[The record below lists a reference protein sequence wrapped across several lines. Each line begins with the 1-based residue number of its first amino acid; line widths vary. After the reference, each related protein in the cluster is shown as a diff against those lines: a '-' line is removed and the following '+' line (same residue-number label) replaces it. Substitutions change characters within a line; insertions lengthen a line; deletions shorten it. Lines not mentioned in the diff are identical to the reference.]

1 MKSPQTK
8 AIEVR
13 AATGKY
19 SVVCGSGA
27 IAKVQREI
35 ARLGKFSSVHILSSP
50 LVWHA
55 LEKKIRS
62 GIPARLAPYV
72 HLFDDAESEK
82 NLQSVEGLAQSLVA
96 AGADRHA
103 LIVAIGGGVVGDVGG
118 FVAASYLRG
127 VALAHVP
134 TTLVAQVD
142 SALGG
147 KTGVNLPEGKNLVG
161 AFYPPRLVLADPEL
175 LATLPE
181 REFRGG
187 LAEIIKYG
195 VIADAKLFVFLEKQ
209 MDAVLRRDARA
220 LEHVIR
226 RSIAIKARVV
236 SKDEKESGLREIL
249 NFGHTFGHALESV
262 TRYRH
267 FQHGEAVAW
276 GMMCAALLGHEV
288 AGTPADVVSRIVALV
303 KRQMGPLPPWP
314 DVKAEKKIVDAMRSD
329 KKARGGKL
337 RFVLAKKLGQ
347 ARTFDGVAEKT
358 VECVLRCAPQVFVK
372 PVETLG
378 NCNG

>member
-1 MKSPQTK
+1 MKTAKTK
-8 AIEVR
+8 DIEVR

-19 SVVCGSGA
+19 SVICGSGA
-27 IAKVQREI
+27 MAQSQKEI

-50 LVWHA
+50 LAWHA
-55 LEKKIRS
+55 LEKKIRH
-62 GIPARLAPYV
+62 GLPARFAPHV

-82 NLQSVEGLAQSLVA
+82 NLQSVEGLTRSLVS

-127 VALAHVP
+127 VSLVHVP

-161 AFYPPRLVLADPEL
+161 AFYPPRLVVADPEL

-187 LAEIIKYG
+187 LAEVIKYG
-195 VIADAKLFVFLEKQ
+195 VIADAKLFAFLEKQ
-209 MDAVLRRDARA
+209 MDAILRRDEAA

-262 TRYRH
+262 TRYRR

-288 AGTPADVVSRIVALV
+288 AGTPADLVSRIVALV
-303 KRQMGPLPPWP
+303 RQMGPLPPWP
-314 DVKAEKKIVDAMRSD
+314 DVKPKELIDAMRSD
-329 KKARGGKL
+329 KKAHGGKL

-347 ARTFDGVAEKT
+347 ARTFDGVAEKR

-378 NCNG
+378 NCDG

>member
-1 MKSPQTK
+1 MKSGQTK
-8 AIEVR
+8 AIAVR

-27 IAKVQREI
+27 IAKAQQEI
-35 ARLGKFSSVHILSSP
+35 TRLGKFSSVHILSSP
-50 LVWHA
+50 PVWHV
-55 LEKKIRS
+55 LEKKIRQ
-62 GIPARLAPYV
+62 GIPARLAPFV

-118 FVAASYLRG
+118 FVAATYLRG
-127 VALAHVP
+127 VSLAHVP

-175 LATLPE
+175 LATLPV

-187 LAEIIKYG
+187 LAEVIKYG
-195 VIADAKLFVFLEKQ
+195 VIADAKLFAFLEKQ

-220 LEHVIR
+220 LELVIR
-226 RSIAIKARVV
+226 RSIAIKAQVV
-236 SKDEKESGLREIL
+236 SKDERESGLREIL

-267 FQHGEAVAW
+267 FQHGEAIAW

-303 KRQMGPLPPWP
+303 RQMGPLPPWP
-314 DVKAEKKIVDAMRSD
+314 DATSREMMDAMRSD
-329 KKARGGKL
+329 KKTRVGKL
-337 RFVLAKKLGQ
+337 RFVLSKKLGQ
-347 ARTFDGVAEKT
+347 ARTFDGVPEKT

-372 PVETLG
+372 PVESLG
-378 NCNG
+378 KCNG

>member
-1 MKSPQTK
+1 
-8 AIEVR
+8 
-13 AATGKY
+13 
-19 SVVCGSGA
+19 VVCGSGA
-27 IAKVQREI
+27 IAKAQQEI

-50 LVWHA
+50 PVWHV
-55 LEKKIRS
+55 LEKKIRQ
-62 GIPARLAPYV
+62 GIPARLAPFV

-118 FVAASYLRG
+118 FVAATYLRG
-127 VALAHVP
+127 VSLVHVP

-175 LATLPE
+175 LATLPV

-187 LAEIIKYG
+187 LAEVIKYG
-195 VIADAKLFVFLEKQ
+195 VIADAKLFAFLEKQ

-226 RSIAIKARVV
+226 RSIAIKAQVV

-267 FQHGEAVAW
+267 YQHGEAIAW

-303 KRQMGPLPPWP
+303 RQMGPLPPWP
-314 DVKAEKKIVDAMRSD
+314 DATPREMTNAMRSD
-329 KKARGGKL
+329 KKARCGKL

-347 ARTFDGVAEKT
+347 ARTFDGVPEKT

-372 PVETLG
+372 PVESLG
-378 NCNG
+378 KCNG

>member
-1 MKSPQTK
+1 MKSAQTK
-8 AIEVR
+8 AIHVR

-19 SVVCGSGA
+19 SVVCGRGA
-27 IAKVQREI
+27 MGRAPKEI

-55 LEKKIRS
+55 LEKKIRH
-62 GIPARLAPYV
+62 GISARLAPSV

-82 NLQSVEGLAQSLVA
+82 NLQSVEGLAQSLVS

-118 FVAASYLRG
+118 FVAATYLRG
-127 VALAHVP
+127 VSLVQVP

-142 SALGG
+142 SAIGG

-187 LAEIIKYG
+187 LAEVIKYG
-195 VIADAKLFVFLEKQ
+195 VISDARLFAFLEKRL
-209 MDAVLRRDARA
+209 DAILHRDAAA

-226 RSIAIKARVV
+226 RSIAIKAQVV
-236 SKDEKESGLREIL
+236 GKDEKESGLREIL

-303 KRQMGPLPPWP
+303 RKMGPLPPWP
-314 DVKAEKKIVDAMRSD
+314 DVKAKEIIDAMRSD

-347 ARTFDGVAEKT
+347 ARTFGEVPEKT
-358 VECVLRCAPQVFVK
+358 VECILRCAPQVFVK

-378 NCNG
+378 KCNG

>member
-1 MKSPQTK
+1 MKSGQTK
-8 AIEVR
+8 AIAVR

-19 SVVCGSGA
+19 SVVCGGGA
-27 IAKVQREI
+27 IAKAQQEI

-50 LVWHA
+50 PVWHV
-55 LEKKIRS
+55 LEKKIRQ
-62 GIPARLAPYV
+62 GIPARLAPFV

-82 NLQSVEGLAQSLVA
+82 NLQSVGGLAQSLVA

-118 FVAASYLRG
+118 FVAATYLRG
-127 VALAHVP
+127 VSLAHVP

-175 LATLPE
+175 LATLPV

-187 LAEIIKYG
+187 LAEVIKYG
-195 VIADAKLFVFLEKQ
+195 VIADAKLFAFLEKQ

-220 LEHVIR
+220 LELVIR
-226 RSIAIKARVV
+226 RSIAIKAQVV
-236 SKDEKESGLREIL
+236 SKDERESGLREIL

-267 FQHGEAVAW
+267 FQHGEAIAW

-303 KRQMGPLPPWP
+303 RQMGPLPPWP
-314 DVKAEKKIVDAMRSD
+314 DATSREMMDAMRSD
-329 KKARGGKL
+329 KKTRVGKL
-337 RFVLAKKLGQ
+337 RFVLSKKLGQ
-347 ARTFDGVAEKT
+347 ARTFDGVPEKT

-372 PVETLG
+372 PVESLG
-378 NCNG
+378 KCNG

>member
-1 MKSPQTK
+1 MKSGQTK

-13 AATGKY
+13 SATGKY
-19 SVVCGSGA
+19 SVVCGSGVV
-27 IAKVQREI
+27 AKAQKVI
-35 ARLGKFSSVHILSSP
+35 ARVGKFSSVHILSSP
-50 LVWHA
+50 PVWHV
-55 LEKKIRS
+55 LEKKIRQ
-62 GIPARLAPYV
+62 GLPTRLAPYV

-127 VALAHVP
+127 VALVHVP

-175 LATLPE
+175 LATLPG

-187 LAEIIKYG
+187 LAEVIKYG
-195 VIADAKLFVFLEKQ
+195 VIADAKLFAFLEKE
-209 MDAVLRRDARA
+209 MDGILRGDARS
-220 LEHVIR
+220 LEYVIR

-262 TRYRH
+262 TNYRH

-303 KRQMGPLPPWP
+303 RRVGPLPSWP
-314 DVKAEKKIVDAMRSD
+314 DAKPREIIDAMRSD
-329 KKARGGKL
+329 KKARRGKL
-337 RFVLAKKLGQ
+337 RFVLARKIGQ

-372 PVETLG
+372 PVESLG

>member
-1 MKSPQTK
+1 MKSAETK
-8 AIEVR
+8 AIAVR

-27 IAKVQREI
+27 IAKAQKEI
-35 ARLGKFSSVHILSSP
+35 ARLGKFSSVHLLSSP
-50 LVWHA
+50 PVWHV
-55 LEKKIRS
+55 LEKKIRQ
-62 GIPARLAPYV
+62 GIPARLAPFV

-118 FVAASYLRG
+118 FVAATYLRG
-127 VALAHVP
+127 VSLVHVP

-161 AFYPPRLVLADPEL
+161 AFYPPRLVLVDPEL
-175 LATLPE
+175 LATLPV

-187 LAEIIKYG
+187 LAEVIKYG
-195 VIADAKLFVFLEKQ
+195 VIADAKLFAFLEKQ
-209 MDAVLRRDARA
+209 MDAILRRDTRV
-220 LEHVIR
+220 LEFVIQ
-226 RSIAIKARVV
+226 RSIAIKAQVV

-262 TRYRH
+262 TRYRQY
-267 FQHGEAVAW
+267 QHGEAIAW

-303 KRQMGPLPPWP
+303 RQMGPLPPWP
-314 DVKAEKKIVDAMRSD
+314 DATPREMMEAMRSD
-329 KKARGGKL
+329 KKIRGGKL
-337 RFVLAKKLGQ
+337 RFVLSKKLGQ
-347 ARTFDGVAEKT
+347 ARTFDGVPEKK
-358 VECVLRCAPQVFVK
+358 VECILRCAPQMFVK
-372 PVETLG
+372 PVESLG
-378 NCNG
+378 KCNG

>member
-1 MKSPQTK
+1 MKSAQTK
-8 AIEVR
+8 AIAVR

-27 IAKVQREI
+27 IGKAQQEI

-50 LVWHA
+50 PVWHV
-55 LEKKIRS
+55 LEKKIRQ
-62 GIPARLAPYV
+62 GIPARLAPFV

-118 FVAASYLRG
+118 FVAATYLRG
-127 VALAHVP
+127 VSLMHVP

-175 LATLPE
+175 LATLPV

-187 LAEIIKYG
+187 LAEVIKYG
-195 VIADAKLFVFLEKQ
+195 VIADAKLFAFLEKQ

-220 LEHVIR
+220 LEQVIR
-226 RSIAIKARVV
+226 RSIEIKARVV
-236 SKDEKESGLREIL
+236 SKDEKESGLREVL

-267 FQHGEAVAW
+267 FQHGEAIAW

-288 AGTPADVVSRIVALV
+288 AGTPADVVSRTVALV
-303 KRQMGPLPPWP
+303 RQMGPLPPWP
-314 DVKAEKKIVDAMRSD
+314 DARPSELIDGMRSD

-337 RFVLAKKLGQ
+337 RFVLSKKLGQ
-347 ARTFDGVAEKT
+347 ARTFDGVPEKT
-358 VECVLRCAPQVFVK
+358 VESVLRCAPQVFVK
-372 PVETLG
+372 PVESLG
-378 NCNG
+378 KCNG

>member
-1 MKSPQTK
+1 MKSAQTK
-8 AIEVR
+8 AIAVR

-19 SVVCGSGA
+19 AVVCGGGV
-27 IAKVQREI
+27 IAKAQQEI
-35 ARLGKFSSVHILSSP
+35 ARLGKFSSVHILSSLP
-50 LVWHA
+50 VWHV
-55 LEKKIRS
+55 LEKKIRQ
-62 GIPARLAPYV
+62 GIPARLAPFV

-103 LIVAIGGGVVGDVGG
+103 LIVAVGGGVVGDVGG
-118 FVAASYLRG
+118 FVAATYLRG
-127 VALAHVP
+127 VSLVHVP

-175 LATLPE
+175 LATLPV

-187 LAEIIKYG
+187 LAEVIKYG
-195 VIADAKLFVFLEKQ
+195 VIADAKLFAFLEKR
-209 MDAVLRRDARA
+209 MDAVLRRDAQA
-220 LEHVIR
+220 LELVIR
-226 RSIAIKARVV
+226 RSIAIKAQVV

-267 FQHGEAVAW
+267 FQHGEAIAW

-303 KRQMGPLPPWP
+303 RQIGPLPPWP
-314 DVKAEKKIVDAMRSD
+314 DATPREMMDAMRSD

-337 RFVLAKKLGQ
+337 RFVLSKKLGQ
-347 ARTFDGVAEKT
+347 ARTFDGVPEKT

-372 PVETLG
+372 PVESLG
-378 NCNG
+378 KCNG

>member
-1 MKSPQTK
+1 
-8 AIEVR
+8 
-13 AATGKY
+13 
-19 SVVCGSGA
+19 
-27 IAKVQREI
+27 
-35 ARLGKFSSVHILSSP
+35 
-50 LVWHA
+50 VWNA
-55 LEKKIRS
+55 LEKKIRQ
-62 GIPARLAPYV
+62 GIPARLAPCV

-82 NLQSVEGLAQSLVA
+82 NLQAVEGLAQSLVA

-103 LIVAIGGGVVGDVGG
+103 LIVA
-118 FVAASYLRG
+118 
-127 VALAHVP
+127 
-134 TTLVAQVD
+134 
-142 SALGG
+142 LGG
-147 KTGVNLPEGKNLVG
+147 KTGVTLPEGKNLVG
-161 AFYPPRLVLADPEL
+161 AFYPPRLVLVDPEL
-175 LATLPE
+175 LGTLPE

-187 LAEIIKYG
+187 LAEVIKYG
-195 VIADAKLFVFLEKQ
+195 VIADAPLFAFLEKEL
-209 MDAVLRRDARA
+209 DAIVRRDARA

-262 TRYRH
+262 TNYRR

-303 KRQMGPLPPWP
+303 RRMGQLPPWP
-314 DVKAEKKIVDAMRSD
+314 DATLREIIDAMRSD

-337 RFVLAKKLGQ
+337 RFVLAKKIGQ

-372 PVETLG
+372 PMESLG

>member
-1 MKSPQTK
+1 MKSAQTK
-8 AIEVR
+8 AIVVR

-19 SVVCGSGA
+19 SVVCGGGA
-27 IAKVQREI
+27 IAKAQREI
-35 ARLGKFSSVHILSSP
+35 ARLGKFSSVHVLSSP
-50 LVWHA
+50 PVWHV
-55 LEKKIRS
+55 LEKKIRQ
-62 GIPARLAPYV
+62 GIPARLAPFV
-72 HLFDDAESEK
+72 HLFDDAEAEK

-118 FVAASYLRG
+118 FVAATYLRG
-127 VALAHVP
+127 VALVQVP
-134 TTLVAQVD
+134 TTVVAQVD

-147 KTGVNLPEGKNLVG
+147 KTGVNLPEGKNLLG

-175 LATLPE
+175 LATLPV

-187 LAEIIKYG
+187 LAEVIKYG
-195 VIADAKLFVFLEKQ
+195 VIADAKLFAFLEKR
-209 MDAVLRRDARA
+209 MDAILRRDAKA
-220 LEHVIR
+220 LEFVIR

-267 FQHGEAVAW
+267 FQHGEAIAW

-303 KRQMGPLPPWP
+303 RQMGPLPPWP
-314 DVKAEKKIVDAMRSD
+314 DATPREMMDAMRSD

-337 RFVLAKKLGQ
+337 RFVLSKKLGQ

-372 PVETLG
+372 PVESLG
-378 NCNG
+378 KCNG

>member
-1 MKSPQTK
+1 MKSAQTK
-8 AIEVR
+8 AIAVR

-19 SVVCGSGA
+19 AVVCGGGV
-27 IAKVQREI
+27 IAKAQQEI

-50 LVWHA
+50 PVWHV
-55 LEKKIRS
+55 LEKKIRQ
-62 GIPARLAPYV
+62 GIPARLAPFV

-103 LIVAIGGGVVGDVGG
+103 LIVAVGGGVVGDVGG
-118 FVAASYLRG
+118 FVAATYLRG
-127 VALAHVP
+127 VSLVHVP

-175 LATLPE
+175 LATLPV

-187 LAEIIKYG
+187 LAEVIKYG
-195 VIADAKLFVFLEKQ
+195 VIADAKLFAFLEKR

-220 LEHVIR
+220 LELVIR
-226 RSIAIKARVV
+226 RSIAIKAQVV

-267 FQHGEAVAW
+267 FQHGEAIAW

-288 AGTPADVVSRIVALV
+288 ARTPADVVSRIVALV
-303 KRQMGPLPPWP
+303 RQIGPLPPWP
-314 DVKAEKKIVDAMRSD
+314 DATPREMMDAMRSD

-337 RFVLAKKLGQ
+337 RFVLSKKLGQ
-347 ARTFDGVAEKT
+347 ARTFDGVPEKT

-372 PVETLG
+372 PVESLG
-378 NCNG
+378 KCNG

>member
-1 MKSPQTK
+1 MKSAQTK

-27 IAKVQREI
+27 IARAQREI

-103 LIVAIGGGVVGDVGG
+103 LVVAVGGGVVGDVGG

-127 VALAHVP
+127 VSLVHVP

-187 LAEIIKYG
+187 LAEVIKYG
-195 VIADAKLFVFLEKQ
+195 VIADAKLFAFLEKQ

-226 RSIAIKARVV
+226 RSIAIKALVV

-276 GMMCAALLGHEV
+276 GMMCAGLLGHEV

-303 KRQMGPLPPWP
+303 RQMGPLPPWP
-314 DVKAEKKIVDAMRSD
+314 DVKPREIVDAMRSD

-347 ARTFDGVAEKT
+347 ARTVDGVAEKT

>member
-1 MKSPQTK
+1 MKSAQTK
-8 AIEVR
+8 AIAVR

-19 SVVCGSGA
+19 AVVCGSGV
-27 IAKVQREI
+27 IAKAQKEI

-50 LVWHA
+50 PVWHA
-55 LEKKIRS
+55 LEKKIRQ
-62 GIPARLAPYV
+62 GIPARVAPFV

-118 FVAASYLRG
+118 FVAASFLRG
-127 VALAHVP
+127 VSLVHVP

-147 KTGVNLPEGKNLVG
+147 KTGVNLPEGKNLLG

-175 LATLPE
+175 LATLPV

-187 LAEIIKYG
+187 LAEVIKYG
-195 VIADAKLFVFLEKQ
+195 VIADEKLFAFLEKQ
-209 MDAVLRRDARA
+209 MDAILRRDLGA

-226 RSIAIKARVV
+226 RSIAIKAQVV

-249 NFGHTFGHALESV
+249 NFGHTFGHAMESV

-303 KRQMGPLPPWP
+303 RQMGPLPPWP
-314 DVKAEKKIVDAMRSD
+314 EVKPREILDAMRSD
-329 KKARGGKL
+329 KKTRGGKL
-337 RFVLAKKLGQ
+337 RFVLARKLGQ
-347 ARTFDGVAEKT
+347 ARTFDGVPEKT

-372 PVETLG
+372 PVESLG

>member
-1 MKSPQTK
+1 MKSAQTK
-8 AIEVR
+8 AIAVR

-19 SVVCGSGA
+19 SVVCGSGTITRA
-27 IAKVQREI
+27 QREI

-55 LEKKIRS
+55 LERKIRH
-62 GIPARLAPYV
+62 GIPARLAPNV

-96 AGADRHA
+96 AGADRRA

-127 VALAHVP
+127 VSLAHVP
-134 TTLVAQVD
+134 TTLVSQVD

-161 AFYPPRLVLADPEL
+161 AFYPPRLVLVDPEL

-187 LAEIIKYG
+187 LAEVIKYG
-195 VIADAKLFVFLEKQ
+195 VIADAKLFAFLEKQ
-209 MDAVLRRDARA
+209 MDAILRREPRA
-220 LEHVIR
+220 LGHVIQ
-226 RSIAIKARVV
+226 RSIAIKAQVV

-288 AGTPADVVSRIVALV
+288 ASTPADVVSRIVALV
-303 KRQMGPLPPWP
+303 RRMGPLPPWP
-314 DVKAEKKIVDAMRSD
+314 DVKPKELIEAMRSD

-347 ARTFDGVAEKT
+347 ARTFDGVPEKT
-358 VECVLRCAPQVFVK
+358 VECILRCAPQVFVK
-372 PVETLG
+372 PVESLG
-378 NCNG
+378 KCNG

>member
-1 MKSPQTK
+1 MKSAQTK
-8 AIEVR
+8 AIAVR

-27 IAKVQREI
+27 LARVQKEI
-35 ARLGKFSSVHILSSP
+35 ARLGKFSGVHILSSP

-55 LEKKIRS
+55 LEKKIRG
-62 GIPARLAPYV
+62 GIRARVSPHV

-82 NLQSVEGLAQSLVA
+82 NLQSVEGLARSLVS

-127 VALAHVP
+127 VSLVQVP

-142 SALGG
+142 SAIGG
-147 KTGVNLPEGKNLVG
+147 KTGVNLPEGKNLMG
-161 AFYPPRLVLADPEL
+161 AFYPPRLVLTDPEL

-187 LAEIIKYG
+187 LAEVIKYG
-195 VIADAKLFVFLEKQ
+195 VIADAKLFAFLEKQ
-209 MDAVLRRDARA
+209 IDAILRRDAGA
-220 LEHVIR
+220 LERVIR
-226 RSIAIKARVV
+226 RSIAIKAKVV
-236 SKDEKESGLREIL
+236 SKDEKEAGLREIL

-262 TRYRH
+262 TRYRR

-303 KRQMGPLPPWP
+303 RRIGPLPPWP
-314 DVKAEKKIVDAMRSD
+314 DAKPREIIDAMRSD

-347 ARTFDGVAEKT
+347 ARTFGGVPEKT
-358 VECVLRCAPQVFVK
+358 VECILRCAPRVFVR

-378 NCNG
+378 KCNG

>member
-1 MKSPQTK
+1 MKTAKTK

-19 SVVCGSGA
+19 TVMCGRGA
-27 IAKVQREI
+27 MGQLQKAIG
-35 ARLGKFSSVHILSSP
+35 RLGKFSGVHILSSP

-55 LEKKIRS
+55 LEKKVRH
-62 GIPARLAPYV
+62 GLPTRVAPQV

-82 NLQSVEGLAQSLVA
+82 NLQSVEGLARSLVS

-103 LIVAIGGGVVGDVGG
+103 LVVAIGGGVVGDVGG

-127 VALAHVP
+127 VALIQVP
-134 TTLVAQVD
+134 TTVVAQVD

-187 LAEIIKYG
+187 LAEVIKYG
-195 VIADAKLFVFLEKQ
+195 VIADAKLFAFLEKQ
-209 MDAVLRRDARA
+209 MDAILRRDQLA

-226 RSIAIKARVV
+226 RSIAIKAQVV

-262 TRYRH
+262 TRYRR

-276 GMMCAALLGHEV
+276 GMMCAGLLGHEV

-303 KRQMGPLPPWP
+303 RRIGPLPPWP
-314 DVKAEKKIVDAMRSD
+314 DVKPKEIIDAMRSD

-337 RFVLAKKLGQ
+337 RFVLAKKLGR
-347 ARTFDGVAEKT
+347 ARTVEGVPEKT
-358 VECVLRCAPQVFVK
+358 VECILRCAPHVFVQ

-378 NCNG
+378 NCDG

>member
-1 MKSPQTK
+1 MKSAKTK
-8 AIEVR
+8 DIQVR
-13 AATGKY
+13 AASGKY
-19 SVVCGSGA
+19 FVVCERGA
-27 IAKVQREI
+27 MTSAQKEI

-55 LEKKIRS
+55 LEKSIRQ
-62 GIPARLAPYV
+62 GLPARIAPKV

-82 NLQSVEGLAQSLVA
+82 NLHSVEGLTQSLVA

-103 LIVAIGGGVVGDVGG
+103 LVVAIGGGVVGDVGG

-127 VALAHVP
+127 VALMHVP
-134 TTLVAQVD
+134 TTVVAQVD

-187 LAEIIKYG
+187 LAEVIKYG
-195 VIADAKLFVFLEKQ
+195 VIADARLFAFLEKQ
-209 MDAVLRRDARA
+209 MDAILRRDAGP
-220 LEHVIR
+220 LEQVIR

-236 SKDEKESGLREIL
+236 SKDERESGLREIL

-262 TRYRH
+262 TRYRR

-276 GMMCAALLGHEV
+276 GMMCAGLLGHEV
-288 AGTPADVVSRIVALV
+288 AGTPADVVSRLVALV
-303 KRQMGPLPPWP
+303 RRMGQLPPWP
-314 DVKAEKKIVDAMRSD
+314 DVKPKELIAAMRAD
-329 KKARGGKL
+329 KKAREGKL
-337 RFVLAKKLGQ
+337 RFVLATKLGQ
-347 ARTFDGVAEKT
+347 ARTVEGVAEKT
-358 VECVLRCAPQVFVK
+358 VECVLRCAPQVFMR
-372 PVETLG
+372 PVEALG
-378 NCNG
+378 KCDG

>member
-1 MKSPQTK
+1 MKSTKIK
-8 AIEVR
+8 AIAVR

-27 IAKVQREI
+27 IANAQQEI

-50 LVWHA
+50 PVWHV

-62 GIPARLAPYV
+62 GIPARVAPFV

-118 FVAASYLRG
+118 FVAATYLRG
-127 VALAHVP
+127 VSLAHVP

-142 SALGG
+142 SAIGG
-147 KTGVNLPEGKNLVG
+147 KTGVNLPEGKNLIG
-161 AFYPPRLVLADPEL
+161 AFYPPRLVIADPEL
-175 LATLPE
+175 LATLPG

-187 LAEIIKYG
+187 LAEVIKYG
-195 VIADAKLFVFLEKQ
+195 VIADARLFAFLEKQ
-209 MDAVLRRDARA
+209 MDAILRRHARA
-220 LEHVIR
+220 LERVIQ
-226 RSIAIKARVV
+226 RSIAIKAQVV

-267 FQHGEAVAW
+267 FQHGEAIAW

-303 KRQMGPLPPWP
+303 RQIGPLPPWP
-314 DVKAEKKIVDAMRSD
+314 DAAPREMMDAMRSD

-347 ARTFDGVAEKT
+347 ARTFDGVPEKT
-358 VECVLRCAPQVFVK
+358 VECILRCAPQVFVK

-378 NCNG
+378 KCNG

>member
-1 MKSPQTK
+1 MISTEAKVI
-8 AIEVR
+8 AVR

-19 SVVCGSGA
+19 SVVCGRGA
-27 IAKVQREI
+27 MGRAPKEI
-35 ARLGKFSSVHILSSP
+35 ARLGKFSGVHILSSP

-55 LEKKIRS
+55 LEKKIRH
-62 GIPARLAPYV
+62 GISARLAPCV

-82 NLQSVEGLAQSLVA
+82 NLQSVEGLAQSLVS

-118 FVAASYLRG
+118 FVAATYLRG
-127 VALAHVP
+127 VSLVQVP

-142 SALGG
+142 SAIGG

-187 LAEIIKYG
+187 LAEVIKYG
-195 VIADAKLFVFLEKQ
+195 VISDAKLFAFLEKRL
-209 MDAVLRRDARA
+209 DAILHRDAAA

-226 RSIAIKARVV
+226 RSIAIKAQVV
-236 SKDEKESGLREIL
+236 GKDEKESGLREIL

-262 TRYRH
+262 TRYRC

-303 KRQMGPLPPWP
+303 RRMGPLPPWP
-314 DVKAEKKIVDAMRSD
+314 DVKPKEIIDAMRSD

-347 ARTFDGVAEKT
+347 ARTFGEVPEKT
-358 VECVLRCAPQVFVK
+358 VECILRCAPQVFVK

-378 NCNG
+378 KCNG